1 MKKLHF
7 ILSLSVVLTLL
18 TTAGAAL
25 AQSVSVWSANV
36 HSKIFRDSTPGSESA
51 VTLSAAS
58 NEYESG
64 QIGLRADGEI
74 DNLEI
79 VPSPLV
85 CKETG
90 TEIKAEN
97 VRIRRIGT
105 LPVTKNTPNTESL
118 CVRKAPFEAP
128 DILYDE
134 NAVSLKPG
142 ESQGVWITLFVPKG
156 TPGGLYS
163 GVIEIKNETVQKEIP
178 VSLTVFPFELPDARS
193 FYMTNW
199 WSGGNFAKYHNVEYM
214 SEEYWTLLEAYIKDM
229 GEHRQNVILTQWVPS
244 ANDLVRAKRDENG
257 KWEFDFSRFERFL
270 QLAEKYGVADR
281 IELAHVG
288 GIDRQTHQVNFR

>member
-1 MKKLHF
+1 M
-7 ILSLSVVLTLL
+7 
-18 TTAGAAL
+18 
-25 AQSVSVWSANV
+25 
-36 HSKIFRDSTPGSESA
+36 
-51 VTLSAAS
+51 
-58 NEYESG
+58 
-64 QIGLRADGEI
+64 
-74 DNLEI
+74 
-79 VPSPLV
+79 
-85 CKETG
+85 
-90 TEIKAEN
+90 
-97 VRIRRIGT
+97 
-105 LPVTKNTPNTESL
+105 
-118 CVRKAPFEAP
+118 
-128 DILYDE
+128 YDE
-134 NAVSLKPG
+134 NVVSLKPG

-229 GEHRQNVILTQWVPS
+229 GEHRQNVILAQWVPS

-257 KWEFDFSRFERFL
+257 NWEFDFSRFERLL

-288 GIDRQTHQVNFR
+288 GIDRQTHQVNFRSATVADKDGNNVSLSADEWLEPSLKAICDYLKKTGRLDRAMVHVADEPYLPDIDSWRAASQRVRDIAPDLKQIDAIETVNFSGRLDVWTPTFRPLAKSF